1 MKYFIFTILCVLFSC
16 TPGKEASQQP
26 DTIASSVQ
34 SDTTTISESAT
45 EEDESLG
52 YTPQD
57 QPQQDEDSENIPANL
72 ASFVPDGYAILNTTD
87 GDLNSD
93 LLKDKILV
101 LKKND
106 EDTIRSYE
114 PVRPLLVLIGE
125 EENKYRLAARNDSTV
140 FCYQCGGVMG
150 DPFTGITI
158 KNGYFSVEHYGG
170 SSWRWTRIITYKYSK
185 EENKWFLNRDGAES
199 FHATD
204 PEKVE
209 STIKT
214 SKDFG
219 KVAFEDFNIYK

>member
-1 MKYFIFTILCVLFSC
+1 MKYLIFTILCILFSC
-16 TPGKEASQQP
+16 TPPKQTTQQP
-26 DTIASSVQ
+26 DTLAPVVQ
-34 SDTTTISESAT
+34 SDTTVSESVT

-57 QPQQDEDSENIPANL
+57 QPQQDEYSENIPADL
-72 ASFVPDGYAILNTTD
+72 VPFVPDGYSILNNTE

-101 LKKND
+101 LKKNG

-114 PVRPLLVLIGE
+114 PARPLLILVGE
-125 EENKYRLAARNDSTV
+125 GDSKYRLAARNDSTV

-185 EENKWFLNRDGAES
+185 EENKWFLNRDGSES
-199 FHATD
+199 FHASD

-214 SKDFG
+214 AKDFG
-219 KVAFEDFNIYK
+219 KVEFGDFNINK